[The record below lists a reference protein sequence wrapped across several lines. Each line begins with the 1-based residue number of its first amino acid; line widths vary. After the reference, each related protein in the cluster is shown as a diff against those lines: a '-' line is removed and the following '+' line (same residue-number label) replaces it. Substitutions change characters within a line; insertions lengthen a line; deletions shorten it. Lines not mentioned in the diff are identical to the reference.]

1 MTTIGVNGDP
11 VKHID
16 GETVAGLL
24 ERLRFVFPLV
34 VVTVN
39 GKVVMREDFESTL
52 LKDGANVEVIHLTSG
67 G

>member
-1 MTTIGVNGDP
+1 LKTISVNGEP
-11 VKHID
+11 IKHID

-34 VVTVN
+34 VVMVN
-39 GKVVMREDFESTL
+39 RKVVMRENFESTL